1 MYNTNSANVIGN
13 LPMYPHLY
21 AMKDGTFKFEDET
34 NCLSSES
41 YNTFREVRDAFYKYS
56 AELCTGSY
64 RLSKTDPIEVGRRLF
79 LADAL
84 RGMRNAINHLIHSP
98 DNAQFHKKSLDA
110 MDAAGKIADGLSAY
124 ASLLDPEN
132 VPF

>member
-1 MYNTNSANVIGN
+1 VYNLKNANVIGN

-34 NCLSSES
+34 NCLSDES
-41 YNTFREVRDAFYKYS
+41 YDTFREVRNAFYKYS
-56 AELCTGSY
+56 AELCIGSY

-84 RGMRNAINHLIHSP
+84 RGLRNAINHLIHST
-98 DNAQFHKKSLDA
+98 DNAEFHKRNMDA
-110 MDAAGKIADGLSAY
+110 MDAAGKTADGLSAY
-124 ASLLDPEN
+124 IGLLDPEN